1 MDFGALPPE
10 VNSVRMYAGPGS
22 APMVAAASAWN
33 GLAAELSSA
42 ATGYETV
49 ITQLSS
55 EGWLGPASAAM
66 AEAVAPYV
74 AWMSAAA
81 AQAEQA
87 ATQARAAA
95 AAFEAAFAAT
105 VPPPLIAA
113 NRASLMQLIST
124 NVFGQNTSAI
134 AAAEAQYGEMWAQ
147 DSAAMYAYAGSSA
160 SASAVTPFSTP
171 PQIANP
177 TAQGTQ
183 AAAVATA
190 AGTAQSTLTEMITGL
205 PNALQSLTSP
215 LLQSSN
221 GPLSWLWQILFGTP
235 NFPTSISALLT
246 DLQPYASFFYNTEG
260 LPYFSIGMGNN
271 FIQSAKTLGLIGS
284 AAPAAVAAAGDAAK
298 GLPGLGGML
307 GGGPVAAGLGN
318 AASVGTSRS
327 VGVSG
332 GAARR
337 FSLTTEQ
344 LARVSQ
350 RLNPRRAIERHL
362 RCRLR
367 LRNRRKG
374 SEWTSGRYRRRS
386 IRAVCIAV
394 RGRGRCWLRP
404 RPGTGWP
411 WSWGWLRPVMRR

>member
-307 GGGPVAAGLGN
+307 GGGPVAAGSGQCGFGWQAVGAAGVEWTVARVGDSGGCSATGEYGQCRPGGGARKPVGRP
-318 AASVGTSRS
+318 AASW
-327 VGVSG
+327 
-332 GAARR
+332 
-337 FSLTTEQ
+337 
-344 LARVSQ
+344 
-350 RLNPRRAIERHL
+350 
-362 RCRLR
+362 C
-367 LRNRRKG
+367 
-374 SEWTSGRYRRRS
+374 
-386 IRAVCIAV
+386 
-394 RGRGRCWLRP
+394 GRGRRGSTLRIP
-404 RPGTGWP
+404 SHRHGSPT
-411 WSWGWLRPVMRR
+411 LRRIVAAATY